1 MINAQNVVRA
11 IDIPKELMAKP
22 KESSMKPV

>member
-11 IDIPKELMAKP
+11 IDIPKELMAKQ
-22 KESSMKPV
+22 KEPSFKPV